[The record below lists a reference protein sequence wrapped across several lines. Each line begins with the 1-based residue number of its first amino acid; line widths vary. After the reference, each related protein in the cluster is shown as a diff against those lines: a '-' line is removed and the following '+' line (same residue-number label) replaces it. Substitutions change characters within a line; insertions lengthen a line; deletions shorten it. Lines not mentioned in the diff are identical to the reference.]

1 MKATWEKLE
10 NNQGVLTIEVEEE
23 QVENAIEKAFVKVS
37 KKVNIPGF
45 RKGKVPRKVFEA
57 RFGVESL
64 YQDALDI
71 ILPEAYSQAVEET
84 GIYPVDRPEVDIQQM
99 EKGQPLIFKATVTVK
114 PEVTLGDYKGLT
126 VEEKDFSVTDEKVEE
141 ELKKMQD
148 RAAELNVVEDGELEK
163 GDIAIINFDG
173 YVDGEAFEGGKA
185 ENYQLEIGSNTF
197 IPGFEDQMVGM
208 KKDEERDVN
217 VTFPEEYHAAELAG
231 KPAVFKV
238 KVNEIK
244 RKSVPALDDEFAKD
258 VSDFDT
264 LDELKQDIKN
274 KLEEQAKRDEENYKK
289 EALIEQATK
298 NATVDIPEVMIENE
312 ISNMLQEFEQRLQ
325 MQGLNLELY
334 YQFSGLDEEK
344 MRDQFRNDAEM
355 RVRTTLTIEAIGKAE
370 NIEATSEE
378 IDQEIENLAS
388 MYNRSADEIRQIFGA
403 RDGFEGLKND
413 LIIRKT
419 IDFLVENSK

>member
-23 QVENAIEKAFVKVS
+23 QVENAIDQAFVKVS

-45 RKGKVPRKVFEA
+45 RQGKVPRKVFEA

-71 ILPEAYSQAVEET
+71 ILPEAYTQAVEET
-84 GIYPVDRPEVDIQQM
+84 GIYPVDRPEVDIEQM

-126 VEEKDFSVTDEKVEE
+126 VEEKDFTVSDEKIEE
-141 ELKKMQD
+141 ELKQMQE
-148 RAAELNVVEDGELEK
+148 RAAELNVVEDGELET
-163 GDIAIINFDG
+163 GDISIIDFDG

-208 KKDEERDVN
+208 KKDEEKDIT
-217 VTFPEEYHAAELAG
+217 VTFPEEYHSAELAG
-231 KPAVFKV
+231 KAAVFKV

-244 RKSVPALDDEFAKD
+244 RKSIPALDDEFAKD
-258 VSDFDT
+258 VSEFDT
-264 LDELKQDIKN
+264 LEELKQDVKN
-274 KLEEQAKRDEENYKK
+274 KLEEQAKKDEENYKK

-298 NATVDIPEVMIENE
+298 NATVELPEVMIENE

-355 RVRTTLTIEAIGKAE
+355 RVRTTLTIEAIGKVE
-370 NIEATSEE
+370 SIEVSSEE
-378 IDQEIENLAS
+378 IDQEIENLAGV
-388 MYNRSADEIRQIFGA
+388 YNRDAAEIRQIFGD

-419 IDFLVENSK
+419 IDFLVENGK